1 MKVIYQTC
9 CGVDVH
15 KSFLVAT
22 IIKTTS
28 GVEPTYQK
36 KRFSTFN
43 NSILEFKQWLIEN
56 ECRDICMESTG
67 KYWVP
72 VFNLLEEDINVTIA
86 NPKWVKAV
94 KGNKDDAKDSKWIGD
109 LFRLG
114 LVPGSYIPCK
124 SIRILR
130 EYTRYRYKL
139 VSCRSSEKNRYQNAL
154 TVCNVALD
162 SVVSDIFGK
171 SSTSIIDSLLEQ
183 SGNSINHEEIASKL
197 LKKLKEKESAVI
209 ESIEGYQMTDAQKYR
224 MRLVRAHMDYI
235 TAEIQDIDTQI
246 KSLISSYTAFENA
259 IQFLCSIP
267 GVKHDSAIT
276 IISEIGIDM
285 SQFSSSKRL
294 CCWAGL
300 TPSSNESAGKKKS
313 VRITRAGVYL
323 KPALV
328 QCAHAAV
335 KSDKSPYYK
344 KKYESLVK
352 RRGKKRAIIAIARM
366 ILTAIYQM
374 LSTGETWNPSDLYK
388 IDMPEALVEKQKA
401 KAIKQAKKLLQRE
414 GILPPDEPLAS

>member
-28 GVEPTYQK
+28 GVEPSYQK

-56 ECRDICMESTG
+56 NCHDICMESTG

-72 VFNLLEEDINVTIA
+72 VFNLLEDDINVTIA

-94 KGNKDDAKDSKWIGD
+94 KGNKDDTKDSKWIGD

-124 SIRILR
+124 PIRILR
-130 EYTRYRYKL
+130 EYTRYRYKM
-139 VSCRSSEKNRYQNAL
+139 VCCRSSEKNRYQNAL

-171 SSTSIIDSLLEQ
+171 SSTSIIDYLINQ
-183 SGNSINHEEIASKL
+183 SGNAINHEEIASKL
-197 LKKLKEKESAVI
+197 LKTLKSKECAVI

-235 TAEIQDIDTQI
+235 TAEIKDIDSQI
-246 KSLISSYTAFENA
+246 EFLISSNTDFENA
-259 IQFLCSIP
+259 IQFLCTIP
-267 GVKHDSAIT
+267 GVKRDSAIT

-285 SQFSSSKRL
+285 SQFSNSKRL

-300 TPSSNESAGKKKS
+300 TPGNNESAGKKKS

-344 KKYESLVK
+344 KKYESLLK

-374 LSTGETWNPSDLYK
+374 LSSGEVWNPSDLYK
-388 IDMPEALVEKQKA
+388 IDMPVTLVEKQKE
-401 KAIKQAKKLLQRE
+401 KAIKQAKKFLLRE
-414 GILPPDEPLAS
+414 GIITESQLVS